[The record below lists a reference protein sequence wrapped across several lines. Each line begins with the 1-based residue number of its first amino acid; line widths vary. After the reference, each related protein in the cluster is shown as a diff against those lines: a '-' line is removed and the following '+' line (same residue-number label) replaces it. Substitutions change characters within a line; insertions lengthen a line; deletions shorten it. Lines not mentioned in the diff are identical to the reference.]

1 MTPSIDQAHGMACE
15 LRDKLGDLF
24 DLLQHGPGSSIEA
37 AWDGLDAVIEY
48 LELAQWGLPP
58 SSLNGLMAGGKR

>member
-1 MTPSIDQAHGMACE
+1 MSPLDQCHGMAVE

-24 DLLQHGPGSSIEA
+24 DLPENGPGSSIEA
-37 AWDGLDAVIEY
+37 AWDGVEVLIEY

-58 SSLNGLMAGGKR
+58 SSLNGLMAAGRKS